1 MVLKIT
7 DVKAATVEGNYQW
20 TFVKVYSGSEFGIGE
35 AFPAPQ
41 LESVVAEYSP
51 HVVGEDAFN
60 VRKLMDK
67 LRWASIP
74 SGAWGVSYH
83 AFSAIEIALLDL
95 LGKHLNVPVY
105 SLLGGRFREKVRVYV
120 DTHGGASLESMSR
133 VLLPN
138 APAWMKESGAG
149 EDKARE
155 EKKPVH
161 GRAATM
167 VYTEEY
173 SPKSYASRA
182 RAMKEEGFTAVK
194 FDLDVPTPYTTANS
208 QESGSL
214 TNKEVEYLA
223 GLVAAVREAVGYD
236 TDILFDLHWK
246 YDVSS
251 SIAIAR
257 AIERYGVMWLED
269 PVPPENIGLL
279 SVISNAT
286 SVPIASGENLYG
298 RYQFDELL
306 RSGIRVV
313 TPDVPKAGGLL
324 ECMLISQMAAMREI
338 TVSPHNISSP
348 VGTLAQAH
356 LASAIPN
363 FGVLEFH
370 GHDVPIWNRLVKGG
384 RRVISNGYVELGD
397 EPGLGVELDEGVAAK
412 YSINGR
418 FDF

>member
-1 MVLKIT
+1 MGLRIT

-20 TFVKVYSGSEFGIGE
+20 TFVKVYAGSEFGIGE

-41 LESVVAEYSP
+41 LESVVTEYAP
-51 HVVGEDAFN
+51 HVIGEDAFN
-60 VRKLMDK
+60 VRKLVDK

-74 SGAWGVSYH
+74 SGAWGANYH
-83 AFSAIEIALLDL
+83 AFSAIEIAVLDL

-105 SLLGGRFREKVRVYV
+105 SLLGGKFRERVRVYV
-120 DTHGGASLESMSR
+120 DTHGGSSLESMSR

-138 APAWMKESGAG
+138 APAWMKESGKPA
-149 EDKARE
+149 DTSDE
-155 EKKPVH
+155 EKRPVH
-161 GRAATM
+161 GRAAAMT
-167 VYTEEY
+167 YTDEY

-182 RAMKEEGFTAVK
+182 KAMKDEGFTAVK
-194 FDLDVPTPYTTANS
+194 FDLDVPTPYTTAHS

-223 GLVAAVREAVGYD
+223 GLVSAVREAVGYD

-246 YDVSS
+246 YDVGS
-251 SIAIAR
+251 SISLAQAM
-257 AIERYGVMWLED
+257 ERFGVMWLED
-269 PVPPENIGLL
+269 PVPPENIALMREVA
-279 SVISNAT
+279 SAT

-306 RSGIRVV
+306 TSGIRVA
-313 TPDVPKAGGLL
+313 TPDAPKAGGLL
-324 ECMLISQMAAMREI
+324 ECLLISQMAAMREI
-338 TVSPHNISSP
+338 TISPHNISSP
-348 VGTLAQAH
+348 LGTMAQAH
-356 LASAIPN
+356 LAAAIPN

-370 GHDVPIWNRLVKGG
+370 GHDVPIWNNLVKGG
-384 RRVISNGYVELGD
+384 KRIIRGGYIELRD

-412 YSINGR
+412 YSLNGR